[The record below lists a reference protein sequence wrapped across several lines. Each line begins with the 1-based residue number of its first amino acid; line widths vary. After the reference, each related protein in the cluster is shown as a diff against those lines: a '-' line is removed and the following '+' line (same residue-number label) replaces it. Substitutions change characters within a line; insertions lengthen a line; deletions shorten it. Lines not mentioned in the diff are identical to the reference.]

1 MNEVFDWLG
10 REGGAILSWWAL
22 SLGAAIA
29 IFPLWFRF
37 ARGLPSRGYALA
49 RAAGILLIGFVYW
62 ALNIFGAL
70 KNTPGGVIFVA
81 AFLFAIGM
89 ISYFTWKEREPILP
103 WLRDNVRLIL
113 MTELVFATAFLS
125 WSFFRALNP
134 DQASTEKPMEIAFLS
149 SSRRS
154 LQFPPNDPWMSGYAI
169 SYYHFGYILI
179 SMFANLSGVAT
190 GLAFG
195 LASSFLFALT
205 AVGSFGVAYDLVAAR
220 LGKPSLSA
228 HLVGLLAIVL
238 VLLMGNLGAAAIE
251 APYQTKALPDWYFQ
265 FMDIKGRDLS
275 GQTDCPQTGV
285 FPPSCGW
292 WWFNL
297 TRIIRD
303 RQLNGSPEEIIDEF
317 PMFSFV
323 LSDIHP
329 HVLSLPFVFLALGMM
344 LNLVL
349 GKRGAH
355 PWEFLIYAICI
366 GGLVFLNTWDAVFI
380 GLLVGAEAL
389 RRLIRNGTGGLTSD
403 DWLRL
408 VGFTALL
415 AVTIGLLYFP
425 FFVSFRSQ
433 AGGFVPNLIYPT
445 RFQQFLVMFGT
456 FAFIVMS
463 FAVVESIRAG
473 VRFNGALAR
482 NIIIYGA
489 IFAAILIVATMA
501 LAWGVPDIRYAVF
514 KVVDESGGVAGVIPA
529 VLSRRLVALPTL
541 LFLGFLVYLVIGRLF
556 ARAPRKEQTRHIITY
571 SPATGFALLLVGAG
585 AAFALLPEFAYIRD
599 NFSTRINMI
608 FKLYYQAWAVWGV
621 ASAYAV
627 WSLLREVPE
636 FRLPVPA
643 RAAFGVV
650 AAILIAA
657 GLLYTPAAIYS
668 RMINDGGHGNG
679 LGRLTLDGSYTLVG
693 SNEDLQV
700 IECLGNEVKTDQYSL
715 VEAMGEVAY
724 NPRYGRVSALSGI
737 PTLLGWPNHE
747 RQWRGNTYD
756 RTAGTR
762 LDDIA
767 RLYNTTDW
775 NEVQNIVKKYDIRY
789 IFVGS
794 TERQQFT
801 EPGGISKF
809 EPLAPV
815 CRSGNS
821 AVYETSTMF
830 NTAGTPP
837 TAGG

>member
-1 MNEVFDWLG
+1 MAV
-10 REGGAILSWWAL
+10 
-22 SLGAAIA
+22 
-29 IFPLWFRF
+29 FPLWFRF

-70 KNTPGGVIFVA
+70 QNTPGSVLFVA
-81 AFLFAIGM
+81 AFLFVVGL
-89 ISYFTWKEREPILP
+89 ISYFTWREREPILP
-103 WLRDNVRLIL
+103 WLRDNIRLIV
-113 MTELVFATAFLS
+113 MTELIFAVAFLS

-149 SSRRS
+149 ASRRS
-154 LQFPPNDPWMSGYAI
+154 AQFPPNDPWMSGYAI

-195 LASSFLFALT
+195 MASSFLFALT
-205 AVGSFGVAYDLVAAR
+205 AVGSFGVAYDLVASR

-228 HLVGLLAIVL
+228 HLVGLLAVVL
-238 VLLMGNLGAAAIE
+238 VLLMGNLGAATIE
-251 APYQTKALPDWYFQ
+251 WPYQTRSLPDAYFQ
-265 FMDIKGRDLS
+265 FMDIKGRDMS
-275 GQTDCPQTGV
+275 GQTDCPPTGV
-285 FPPSCGW
+285 FPPTCGW

-297 TRIIRD
+297 TRIVRD

-366 GGLVFLNTWDAVFI
+366 GGLIFLNTWDAVFL
-380 GLLVGAEAL
+380 GLLIGAEAL
-389 RRLIRNGTGGLTSD
+389 RRLIRNGTGSLTSD

-408 VGFTALL
+408 VGFAALT
-415 AVTIGLLYFP
+415 AVTVGLLYFP

-456 FAFIVMS
+456 FAFIVTS
-463 FAVVESIRAG
+463 FALVEAFRAG
-473 VRFNGALAR
+473 ARFNGALAR
-482 NIIIYGA
+482 NIILYLVIGA
-489 IFAAILIVATMA
+489 VALIVIAVIG
-501 LAWGVPDIRYAVF
+501 AWAVPDIRYAVF
-514 KVVDESGGVAGVIPA
+514 KVVDESGGILGVLPA

-541 LFLGFLVYLVIGRLF
+541 LFLGLLVYLVIGRLF

-571 SPATGFALLLVGAG
+571 QPATGFALLLVGAG

-627 WSLLREVPE
+627 WSLLREAGE
-636 FRLPVPA
+636 FQIPA
-643 RAAFGVV
+643 AARRVFALV
-650 AAILIAA
+650 ALILVCA
-657 GLLYTPAAIYS
+657 GLIYTPAAIYS
-668 RMINDGGHGNG
+668 RMINDGGHGAG
-679 LGRLTLDGSYTLVG
+679 LGRLTLDGSYTIVG
-693 SNEDLQV
+693 SDDDLQV
-700 IECLGNEVKTDQYSL
+700 IACLEKEVKGDQSSL

-756 RTAGTR
+756 KTAGSR
-762 LDDIA
+762 LDDIS

-775 NEVQNIVKKYDIRY
+775 NEVQGIVKKYDIRY
-789 IFVGS
+789 IFVGQ
-794 TERQQFT
+794 TERQQYT
-801 EPGGISKF
+801 EPGGLSKF
-809 EPLAPV
+809 EPLSPV
-815 CRSGNS
+815 CRTGGS

-830 NTAGTPP
+830 NTAVVPS
-837 TAGG
+837 AGG